1 MNGFEHT
8 VLSATTGTAATV
20 SATKTGSEILTYVTL
35 GITILSTVS
44 NFLLDLYR
52 KWRDRDEDKKPKKEQ
67 KKENGK

>member
-1 MNGFEHT
+1 MGFEHT
-8 VLSATTGTAATV
+8 VLSATAGTAATV

-35 GITILSTVS
+35 GITIASTLS

-52 KWRDRDEDKKPKKEQ
+52 KWRDRDEDKKEKD